1 MKNVTVDVA
10 VIGAGTAGMVAYRKA
25 KESTENVVLIEG
37 GQYGTTCARVGCMPS
52 KLLISAA
59 DAVHSIKEAPG
70 FGVYTNGEPRV
81 DGVKVMKRVRGERD
95 RFVSF
100 VLDSIESIPPKNKI
114 SGYAKFIDDHT
125 LQVDDHTTIEAKSV
139 VIATGSSPSVLPMF
153 EEAGDRLIVNDDVF
167 YWDDLPASIVVFGA
181 GIVGLEIGQALHRL
195 GVRTKILSKFGLLGP
210 LNHPEIIEYAN
221 KAFREEFYIDTDA
234 DVLQIKK
241 VDDQVEVR
249 FKDLDGVLQNE
260 KFDYLLAATGRTP
273 NVGNLDLY
281 NTSLELDERGVPVF
295 DRFTLQCGNSS
306 IFIAGDADNDLPVLH
321 EAADEGR
328 IAGENAA
335 KFPEV
340 HAGRRTAPLTVVFT
354 DPQIALVGNSHNQL
368 KVTPDCF
375 FVTGRVSFENQGR
388 SRVMLKNKG
397 ILHIYAEYGT
407 GLFLGGEMFGPRA
420 EHIAH
425 LLAWAYQ
432 KRMCIPEMLQMP
444 FYHPVIEEGLRTAFR
459 DANQKLHMGP
469 GLEENSMECGPGI

>member
-1 MKNVTVDVA
+1 
-10 VIGAGTAGMVAYRKA
+10 
-25 KESTENVVLIEG
+25 
-37 GQYGTTCARVGCMPS
+37 
-52 KLLISAA
+52 
-59 DAVHSIKEAPG
+59 
-70 FGVYTNGEPRV
+70 
-81 DGVKVMKRVRGERD
+81 
-95 RFVSF
+95 
-100 VLDSIESIPPKNKI
+100 
-114 SGYAKFIDDHT
+114 
-125 LQVDDHTTIEAKSV
+125 
-139 VIATGSSPSVLPMF
+139 MF

-234 DVLQIKK
+234 DVLQVKK

-273 NVGNLDLY
+273 NVGNLGLY

-368 KVTPDCF
+368 KVTPDCC

-444 FYHPVIEEGLRTAFR
+444 FYHPVIEEGLRTALR
-459 DANQKLHMGP
+459 DANQKLHIGP
-469 GLEENSMECGPGI
+469 GLDENSMECGPGI